1 MPRGNKP
8 LIVLTAENLQKSY
21 SEHMLLD
28 DVSITLKEGDRVGV
42 IGINGTGK
50 TTLLKLLAGLE
61 RPDGGSV
68 IIPPGVRVHYLAQ
81 NPVFD
86 HDLTILEQVLLH
98 ASAEERE
105 MQQYEA
111 KSILTKLGLAD
122 FDRPVQQLSGGERRR
137 VAIAAALATPCELLI
152 LDEPTNHIDSDMVL
166 WMEAH
171 LKKYRGAL
179 VMVTHDRYFLDRIAN
194 QIVEIDKGKLYTYT
208 ANYTQYLQL
217 KAQREEMALAS
228 ERKLKSL
235 YQKELEWIQRGAR
248 ARSTKSRFRVERF
261 EVLSDRDIPGE
272 EDKLKLS
279 TLSTRLGRKTIELNG
294 VNKAWG
300 DRTMLKDFSH
310 IVLRDA
316 RTGIVGPNGCGKST
330 LLKIISGRITPDSG
344 VITHGETV
352 KIGFFT
358 QESEDMDPSL
368 RAIDYIRSYAENI
381 QTPEGVFTA
390 SQMMERFLFPG
401 YLQYT
406 PIGRLSGGERRRLY
420 LLRIL
425 MEAPNILLL
434 DEPTNDLDIQT
445 LVVLEEY
452 LDQFDGA
459 VVVVSHDR
467 YFLDR
472 VTDRIFA
479 FAPGGQ
485 ITQYVG
491 GYSEYEQARRE
502 LLQKESEATGKKV
515 AEPSTKPQNKKLK
528 FSFNEQREYDGIQ
541 QAIED
546 LEQQL
551 STLQQSIDQS
561 ASDYTLL
568 QQLLEQQTA
577 VEQQLEEKMERWVY
591 LSDLAERIA
600 NQ

>member
-28 DVSITLKEGDRVGV
+28 EVSITLKEGDRVGV

-68 IIPPGVRVHYLAQ
+68 IIPPGVRVHYLPQ

-194 QIVEIDKGKLYTYT
+194 QIVEIDKGKLYTYA

-261 EVLSDRDIPGE
+261 EALSDRDIPGE

-279 TLSTRLGRKTIELNG
+279 TLSTRLGRKTIELSE

-330 LLKIISGRITPDSG
+330 LLKLIAGRIAPDSG
-344 VITHGETV
+344 EITHGETV

-472 VTDRIFA
+472 VTDHIFA

-502 LLQKESEATGKKV
+502 LLQKESEATSKKV
-515 AEPSTKPQNKKLK
+515 AEPSTKPQSKKLK

-551 STLQQSIDQS
+551 SILQQSIDQS